1 MNVVNVL
8 RMADT
13 LERMKYQTHKPNER
27 YALAVAAEML
37 RYTAAK
43 EVNNVLSNYYDA
55 AEVPDP

>member
-13 LERMKYQTHKPNER
+13 LERMKCQTDKPNEQ

-43 EVNNVLSNYYDA
+43 EVNNVLSDYYNA
-55 AEVPDP
+55 AEISNP